1 MNLCL
6 VYLKIYF
13 VNPQEGRAEEVK
25 TLLAA
30 GADPEYKDYGN
41 TALHI
46 SAETESNT
54 EVWATLL
61 RFELFS

>member
-1 MNLCL
+1 
-6 VYLKIYF
+6 
-13 VNPQEGRAEEVK
+13 
-25 TLLAA
+25 LAA
-30 GADPEYKDYGN
+30 GADPEYKDYSN

-61 RFELFS
+61 NKIRAFFLGLIFPKIESKLY